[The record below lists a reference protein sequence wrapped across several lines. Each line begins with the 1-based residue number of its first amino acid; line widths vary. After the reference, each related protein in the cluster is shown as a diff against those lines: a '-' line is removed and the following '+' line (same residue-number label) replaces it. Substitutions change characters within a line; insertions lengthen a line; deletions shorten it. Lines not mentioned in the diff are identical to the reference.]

1 MITTVDGLRFGQL
14 VRSMAGRDDHQ
25 FYLIFNMIGDRF
37 IEVVDGDKH
46 PVNKPKKKN
55 VKHLKVTMMVAKEIE
70 ASISKGE
77 LIDNFEIVTAIK
89 RLKNELEEGDRFH
102 G

>member
-14 VRSMAGRDDHQ
+14 VRSIAGRDCNQ
-25 FYLIFNMIGDRF
+25 FYLILNLIGDKF
-37 IEVVDGDKH
+37 VEVVDGDKH
-46 PVNKPKKKN
+46 PINKSKKKN
-55 VKHLKVTMMVAKEIE
+55 VKHLKITMLVSKEIE
-70 ASISKGE
+70 TSISKGE
-77 LIDNFEIVTAIK
+77 LVDNSEIAAAIN